1 MKWDKVITTEQEYK
15 LALKRLSDVFDAH
28 ADSPEAMEAELLVI
42 LPEKYNREHFPIALP
57 DPVNAIR
64 EAM

>member
-1 MKWDKVITTEQEYK
+1 MH
-15 LALKRLSDVFDAH
+15 DVFDAH
-28 ADSPEAMEAELLVI
+28 ADSPEAMEAELLVT
-42 LPEKYNREHFPIALP
+42 LTEKYNREHFPIALP